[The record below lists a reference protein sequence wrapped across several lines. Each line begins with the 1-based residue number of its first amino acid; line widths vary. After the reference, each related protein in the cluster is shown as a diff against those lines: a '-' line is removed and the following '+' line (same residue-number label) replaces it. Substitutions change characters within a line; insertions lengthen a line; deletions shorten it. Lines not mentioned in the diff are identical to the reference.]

1 MILLSILLVL
11 AYGDA
16 AFFDLS
22 FRWSLVFSILGIA
35 GTVLVFLPGKRT
47 ERELHSALAGIN
59 FLRFGHP
66 FLRKEAEM
74 DGKRRVQAGHRG
86 QRPGPQAL

>member
-35 GTVLVFLPGKRT
+35 GTVLVFLPSKKG
-47 ERELHSALAGIN
+47 
-59 FLRFGHP
+59 
-66 FLRKEAEM
+66 
-74 DGKRRVQAGHRG
+74 
-86 QRPGPQAL
+86 

>member
-16 AFFDLS
+16 AFFERS

-35 GTVLVFLPGKRT
+35 GTRLVFLPSK
-47 ERELHSALAGIN
+47 
-59 FLRFGHP
+59 
-66 FLRKEAEM
+66 K
-74 DGKRRVQAGHRG
+74 D
-86 QRPGPQAL
+86 